1 MARLFFELN
10 ECGIV
15 TSDAEGQEMVDLDAA
30 RATAIA
36 AARDIMAAEILS
48 GKLCLGC
55 NIRVTD
61 CNGETVLL
69 IPFKDAVTVSGM

>member
-10 ECGIV
+10 ECGTV
-15 TSDAEGQEMVDLDAA
+15 TGDVEGQEVADLDAA
-30 RATAIA
+30 RAKAIA
-36 AARDIMAAEILS
+36 AARDIMAAEVLS
-48 GKLCLGC
+48 GKLCLSC

-61 CNGETVLL
+61 RDGETLLL